1 MFINKIHHKYLHVI
15 LYLHHT
21 GRFAGAEN
29 SLLHLA
35 AHLDKSLF
43 TPLFICPGDGEFPRR
58 LRERGITVIPHDFG
72 ANRQPL
78 RLVKSLFFLHT
89 IILREDIAL
98 LHANGPQ
105 TNIPAGIIG
114 KLMGI
119 PVVWHARNCLRPGMV
134 DIDRTMGF
142 LPSRIISNSEAIRS
156 RFRGGI
162 TEKKSLTIINSVDL
176 IDFYPHFSKL
186 SIRQELGIPDEA
198 NVIGMT
204 SRLSREKGQH
214 ILLEACA
221 LLKNRFP
228 EIFILLIGDP
238 IFSEDSGFPAA
249 IQNMAD
255 RLGIS
260 KRLLFTG
267 FRRDVYRL
275 YAAMDIF
282 VLATDAEPCGRV
294 LLEAMAMGKPVIG
307 TDNGG
312 TPEIVVDGETGL
324 LFPYGDARALADRI
338 SWLLERPEDIFR
350 MGQAGRRRIEAHFT
364 IEQYM
369 EKTQRVYLELLE
381 GKDAF
386 GG

>member
-1 MFINKIHHKYLHVI
+1 MKPYHI

-35 AHLDKSLF
+35 THLAKSFF
-43 TPLFICPGDGEFPRR
+43 TPIFICPGDGEFPRR
-58 LRERGITVIPHDFG
+58 LRERGIAVIPHEFG
-72 ANRQPL
+72 ANRQL
-78 RLVKSLFFLHT
+78 ILLLKSLYFLLT
-89 IILREDIAL
+89 VIRREGIAL

-105 TNIPAGIIG
+105 TNIPAGIAG
-114 KLMGI
+114 RMMGV
-119 PVVWHARNCLRPGMV
+119 PVVWHARNCLREGMV
-134 DIDRTMGF
+134 DIDRLTGF
-142 LPSRIISNSEAIRS
+142 LPQRIICNSEAIRS
-156 RFRGGI
+156 RFLGGI

-176 IDFYPHFSKL
+176 ADFDPHQSGL
-186 SIRQELGIPDEA
+186 SIRKELGIPDEA
-198 NVIGMT
+198 IVIGMT

-214 ILLEACA
+214 TLLEACA
-221 LLKNRFP
+221 LLKDHFQD
-228 EIFILLIGDP
+228 IFILLIGDP
-238 IFSEDSGFPAA
+238 IFNEDKDVPTSL
-249 IQNMAD
+249 QNMAD

-294 LLEAMAMGKPVIG
+294 LFEAMAMGKPVIG

-312 TPEIVVDGETGL
+312 TPEIVAKGETGL
-324 LFPYGDARALADRI
+324 LFPYGDARALADKI
-338 SWLLERPEDIFR
+338 GWLLERPDEMIR

-369 EKTQRVYLELLE
+369 EKTQKVYLDLLE
-381 GKDAF
+381 GNDAL